1 MDIEYLL
8 LQIAEKETDMNQA
21 LKALD
26 TISKKFRGFI
36 YNAVFKNISFILHR
50 EELACNILTGVLN
63 VVWEKP
69 LEWTFDSSL
78 HETQVD
84 GFKAYM
90 ATIIKLK
97 LYEEIRAI
105 KDTLDNEVQLIDEE
119 GTDWVWPIV
128 EEEYE
133 ILEKKLPEKDNPIEK
148 CLLSFSQRDRD
159 ILRMYFLFYEEGK
172 KMPSDIVKMMES
184 QFDTTWLNIRQIIS
198 RSKKKIKKLIEEN
211 KL

>member
-8 LQIAEKETDMNQA
+8 LQIAEKETDLNQA
-21 LKALD
+21 LKALG
-26 TISKKFRGFI
+26 TINEKFKDFI
-36 YNAVFKNISFILHR
+36 YNVVFKNISFIPQR
-50 EELACNILTGVLN
+50 EELACNILTGVLKI
-63 VVWEKP
+63 VWEKP
-69 LEWTFDSSL
+69 LEWTYDSSL
-78 HETQVD
+78 HETQID

-105 KDTLDNEVQLIDEE
+105 KDTLDNEVQLLDEE
-119 GTDWVWPIV
+119 GTDWVWPLI

-148 CLLSFSQRDRD
+148 CLLSFSKRDRD

-172 KMPSDIVKMMES
+172 RMPSDVVKMMES
-184 QFDTTWLNIRQIIS
+184 QFGTTWLNIRQIIS
-198 RSKKKIKKLIEEN
+198 RSKKKIKNLIEEN